1 MEAINKDTMWYI
13 VEKQR
18 MSFLENFES
27 ELSVW
32 IQERVYEDDWD
43 TMKDIIELVEEQW
56 EKVIPIIYELSE
68 KDGEERS
75 RLLYHNLEIQHY
87 TDKKW
92 MCQICIERVN
102 EAVFEG

>member
-1 MEAINKDTMWYI
+1 
-13 VEKQR
+13 
-18 MSFLENFES
+18 MSFLADFES

-56 EKVIPIIYELSE
+56 EKVIPIIYELSL